1 MSARR
6 KTLGIIAGNGDLPG
20 QVAARATATGYTV
33 FFVAIE
39 GHAAAGTVAGHDH
52 CWVRLGAAQAVIDA
66 LHGAHADEVVMV
78 GGVGRPTVRELA
90 PDLRFGK
97 LIARAGLNVFRD
109 DFMLTTIVEELRG
122 EGFTVR
128 GPAAFLADDLAPAG
142 AFGTRHPDQEALQN
156 IARGGEILD
165 ALADVDVAQA
175 VVIQA
180 GLVLGIEAI
189 EGTDQLMARCGAL
202 RRPGPGPVLV
212 KFCKIGQT
220 RVADLPTIGPATIA
234 RAAAAGFAG
243 IAVEAGGCLLVDR
256 HGLVAAADLNRLF
269 LWGVT
274 RDSVDA

>member
-1 MSARR
+1 MSAPR
-6 KTLGIIAGNGDLPG
+6 KTLGIIAGNGDLPRRL
-20 QVAARATATGYTV
+20 AARATAAGYAV

-39 GHAAAGTVAGHDH
+39 GHAAAATVAEHDH

-128 GPAAFLADDLAPAG
+128 GAAAFLADDLAPVG
-142 AFGTRHPDQEALQN
+142 AFGAYQPDAEALRD
-156 IARGGEILD
+156 ITRGGEVLY

-175 VVIQA
+175 VVVQA
-180 GLVLGIEAI
+180 GLILGIEAI
-189 EGTDQLMARCGAL
+189 EGTDSLIARCAGL
-202 RRPGPGPVLV
+202 RRPGAGPVLV
-212 KFCKIGQT
+212 KLCKNGQT
-220 RVADLPTIGPATIA
+220 RLADLPTIGPATIA
-234 RAAAAGFAG
+234 HAIDAGLAG

-256 HGLVAAADLNRLF
+256 GDLIAAADQSQLF
-269 LWGVT
+269 LWGVA